1 MVAVVARDGWENTNE
16 QPTPGRSGGRTRV
29 LGVIVR
35 AVKVP
40 SSLIDQFD
48 SVVLVQSVSVLVQT
62 VNVLVQTVSVLVQ
75 TVSVLVQTVNVL
87 VQTVNSLNQNVSPD
101 SGMLAA
107 IEDSEVFDSI

>member
-1 MVAVVARDGWENTNE
+1 MAVVARDGWENTNE
-16 QPTPGRSGGRTRV
+16 QPTPGHSGGRTRV
-29 LGVIVR
+29 LGVRVR

-48 SVVLVQSVSVLVQT
+48 SV
-62 VNVLVQTVSVLVQ
+62 
-75 TVSVLVQTVNVL
+75 VLVQTVNVL

-107 IEDSEVFDSI
+107 IEDSEVFNSV